1 MKNVFAS
8 AITHQRTYVFEVCIF
23 TLFISDYIQQGQ
35 DLTEKPHILIS
46 TPGRLADLLENTDTF
61 KINKIK
67 YLVSIKVL
75 ILMA

>member
-1 MKNVFAS
+1 MLV
-8 AITHQRTYVFEVCIF
+8 V
-23 TLFISDYIQQGQ
+23 SDYIQQGQ

-67 YLVSIKVL
+67 FLVRL
-75 ILMA
+75 IIFFCENYV